1 MKNFDHDEAVK
12 MCNKFEADSE
22 VILRDEQF
30 PINPAYLQ
38 NKIITLQMK
47 EINEKLKQKAQRIRS
62 NKTGGDK

>member
-1 MKNFDHDEAVK
+1 

-47 EINEKLKQKAQRIRS
+47 EINEKLKQKAKRIGS
-62 NKTGGDK
+62 NKYGGNNK

>member
-1 MKNFDHDEAVK
+1 
-12 MCNKFEADSE
+12 MCNKFEVDSE

-47 EINEKLKQKAQRIRS
+47 EINEKLKQKAQRIG
-62 NKTGGDK
+62 NK